1 MVISKQNHG
10 VSKSPLAFNIAV
22 IILGLLVGGI
32 GTLFLGVMYPTTTEF
47 HFLTDEMNQARLGF
61 AVYSTATTER
71 IFLISGL
78 IIIMGPAIA
87 STILLAPLLLLVMK
101 KQWSN
106 IPPWKPVINYSLSA
120 IFGAVFA
127 IVTLIAVVFLFSFD
141 TEYAP
146 GYSES
151 AFRTVNIGTTEE
163 EVLRLLG
170 EPLQVRET
178 APYIWWL
185 YSDQAQPNFETDGY
199 ASGNYTR
206 IWFNQAGL
214 VERIFGQL
222 TAGNSIFVGGG
233 NNYLQL
239 SDATIESLK
248 GKTRPEIQE
257 LYGLPTSIYES
268 KATKVLVYSR
278 SPSSS
283 NYMLRTIGIDAQEQV
298 THIQRK
304 IYWD

>member
-1 MVISKQNHG
+1 MVISKQNYG
-10 VSKSPLAFNIAV
+10 VSKGFFAFNIAV

-47 HFLTDEMNQARLGF
+47 HFLTDEMNQARQGF
-61 AVYSTATTER
+61 AVYSTTTTER
-71 IFLISGL
+71 IFLTSGL
-78 IIIMGPAIA
+78 IIILGPAIA

-106 IPPWKPVINYSLSA
+106 ATPWKPVINYTLSA

-127 IVTLIAVVFLFSFD
+127 IVTLIAVIFLFSFD

-146 GYSES
+146 GYPES
-151 AFRTVNIGTTEE
+151 AFRTVKIGTPEE

-170 EPLQVRET
+170 EPLQVREA

-185 YSDQAQPNFETDGY
+185 YSDQAQPNFETDGH

-233 NNYLQL
+233 NNYLGL

-248 GKTRPEIQE
+248 GKTQPEIQE
-257 LYGLPTSIYES
+257 LYGPPTSIHES
-268 KATKVLVYSR
+268 RVTKVLVYSR

-283 NYMLRTIGIDAQEQV
+283 NYMLRTIGINPQGQA
-298 THIQRK
+298 TRIQHE